1 MTNKKIETH
10 NPRAP
15 QPPLVGKA
23 EDVKLSLPSTSPSL
37 TMAGRTR
44 LRHAAITDTLGHF
57 RSLRICS
64 GLKIS
69 GSMSLALTPMRSDCR
84 SAAAQWVT
92 QPQILQR

>member
-15 QPPLVGKA
+15 QPPLLGKA
-23 EDVKLSLPSTSPSL
+23 EDVKLSLPSPSL

-57 RSLRICS
+57 RSYESWANRVR
-64 GLKIS
+64 GVWK
-69 GSMSLALTPMRSDCR
+69 
-84 SAAAQWVT
+84 
-92 QPQILQR
+92 